1 MAEVALSH
9 NKHCLS
15 SIHVRKYLKGEK
27 ERDKIVMALYIV
39 HGSAEEGDKVHL
51 LSYPQN
57 AQHENMCG
65 KNAEK
70 CEEA

>member
-1 MAEVALSH
+1 M
-9 NKHCLS
+9 
-15 SIHVRKYLKGEK
+15 RKYLKGEK

-39 HGSAEEGDKVHL
+39 YGSAEEGDKVHL

-57 AQHENMCG
+57 AQHENVCR
-65 KNAEK
+65 KDAEK

>member
-1 MAEVALSH
+1 MITS
-9 NKHCLS
+9 
-15 SIHVRKYLKGEK
+15 EK
-27 ERDKIVMALYIV
+27 ERDKIVLYIV
-39 HGSAEEGDKVHL
+39 YGSAEEGDKVHL

-57 AQHENMCG
+57 AQRENMCG